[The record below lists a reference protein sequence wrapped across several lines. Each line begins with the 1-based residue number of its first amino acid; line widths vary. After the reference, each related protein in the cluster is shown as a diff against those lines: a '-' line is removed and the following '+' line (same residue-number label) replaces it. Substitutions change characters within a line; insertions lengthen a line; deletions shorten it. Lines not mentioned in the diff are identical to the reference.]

1 MIRTGLNDNS
11 SWKTELIQ
19 RARRQSAAMTRLS
32 GVGVFWALLS
42 LLAAVGAS
50 FGFYMPYW
58 LQGQL
63 NGIPVYFGVFRRCNY
78 PRRTFNDEFEM
89 VEQCGRYSSFTD
101 IPSLWWQVATIAVG
115 TGCGLAVLIALIAI
129 LAICIRGIISPF
141 IARIAG
147 VLQMCSG
154 LLIGGGVAIYPHGW
168 TSMEVQ
174 QACGNLSGSYKFG
187 TCTFYWA
194 FYLTAGG
201 AASTLITAM
210 FSCCASTPK
219 RDRPYDDV

>member
-1 MIRTGLNDNS
+1 MRSWNRWLPMIRTGLRHDRRSRETDLLHS
-11 SWKTELIQ
+11 SL
-19 RARRQSAAMTRLS
+19 APPADMTRLS

-42 LLAAVGAS
+42 FLAAVGAS

-58 LQGQL
+58 LKGQL
-63 NGIPVYFGVFRRCNY
+63 SGTPVYFGVFRRCNY
-78 PRRTFNDEFEM
+78 PRRTVSDEFEM

-154 LLIGGGVAIYPHGW
+154 RYKL
-168 TSMEVQ
+168 
-174 QACGNLSGSYKFG
+174 CGTVVLDKLDFI
-187 TCTFYWA
+187 TF
-194 FYLTAGG
+194 
-201 AASTLITAM
+201 
-210 FSCCASTPK
+210 
-219 RDRPYDDV
+219 

>member
-1 MIRTGLNDNS
+1 MIYINNKTNPQTKRNHEWTSIKLNAVEESRLLHSVLPMIRTGLNDDNS

-19 RARRQSAAMTRLS
+19 RARRQPAAMTRLS

-89 VEQCGRYSSFTD
+89 VEQCGRYSSFMD

-154 LLIGGGVAIYPHGW
+154 RYECVASFHW
-168 TSMEVQ
+168 
-174 QACGNLSGSYKFG
+174 
-187 TCTFYWA
+187 
-194 FYLTAGG
+194 
-201 AASTLITAM
+201 
-210 FSCCASTPK
+210 
-219 RDRPYDDV
+219 

>member
-19 RARRQSAAMTRLS
+19 RARRQPAAMTRLS

-154 LLIGGGVAIYPHGW
+154 KYECVVSFHWKLKFFPLI
-168 TSMEVQ
+168 S
-174 QACGNLSGSYKFG
+174 
-187 TCTFYWA
+187 
-194 FYLTAGG
+194 
-201 AASTLITAM
+201 
-210 FSCCASTPK
+210 
-219 RDRPYDDV
+219 